1 MRKVQN
7 NLFGHKEA
15 QKHKKELPKI
25 PNVLGAVFSFV
36 FLCFFVTDY
45 FACFSSCSLIN
56 NSAKSGTTSHA
67 ISRTTLSDIISTT
80 RRAMTSIISGV
91 NVPALIGADGS
102 ATTGSA
108 AATSGISDANSCVSA
123 KEE

>member
-1 MRKVQN
+1 VRKVQN
-7 NLFGHKEA
+7 NLFEHKEA
-15 QKHKKELPKI
+15 QKHKRELPKI

-36 FLCFFVTDY
+36 FLCFFVADY

-91 NVPALIGADGS
+91 NAPALIGADGS
-102 ATTGSA
+102 AETTGSA
-108 AATSGISDANSCVSA
+108 TATGSG
-123 KEE
+123 